1 MNRSGA
7 DLVLLVS
14 DGNDE
19 TADVPVAALHPA
31 DSPRLAGVDKAYVE
45 RLAEIETPLPP
56 ILVDRRTMR
65 VVDGMHRLLAALT
78 RGQETIEVEYFDGSP
93 EDAFLRSVE
102 LNVRHG
108 LPLSQAD
115 RRAAA
120 ARIIDSHP
128 QLSDR
133 AVGYSVGLAARAVAA
148 IRRRKP
154 EPEAQPDARIGRDGR
169 VRPLNSA
176 QGRARAAAILLEHP
190 EASLREVARRAGI
203 SPTTVR
209 DVRNRLALGEE
220 PVPQHVSAADR
231 AADELSR
238 KLATPLQLDRAAL
251 EKLLRDPSLR
261 YNDNGRE
268 LLHLLQVNAAAVH
281 DVSNVAAAVPP
292 HCAPSVV
299 QLALQYGRMWFGLAQ
314 ELDKRAQL
322 AQSAADS

>member
-1 MNRSGA
+1 LNRSGA

-14 DGNDE
+14 DGNDK
-19 TADVPVAALHPA
+19 TADVPVTALQPA

-56 ILVDRRTMR
+56 ILVDRGTMR
-65 VVDGMHRLLAALT
+65 VVDGMHRLLAALA

-133 AVGYSVGLAARAVAA
+133 AVGYLVGLAARAVAA

-154 EPEAQPDARIGRDGR
+154 ESEAQPDARIGRDGR

-176 QGRARAAAILLEHP
+176 QGRARVATILLEHP

-238 KLATPLQLDRAAL
+238 KLAIPLQLDRAAL

-261 YNDNGRE
+261 YNGNGRQ

-299 QLALQYGRMWFGLAQ
+299 QLALQYGRMWLGLAQ

-322 AQSAADS
+322 SQPAADS